1 LKKIRIS
8 IGPGE
13 IAGYFSSLKSGFD
26 ALGIHCEHF
35 ILLTNKFNYQESD
48 YFLKASYLKISK
60 LGIGR
65 SVLIRAFTYSLQILL
80 RFFVFIYAISRYNVF
95 IFSGFGSFFKFYE
108 LPLLKL
114 LKKKV
119 IVVYLGSDAR
129 PSYLSGRYLDDSQG
143 ALEPESLHKDLLKQV
158 CLIRRVERYA
168 DVIINHT
175 TSAQLFTRNFIR
187 LHAVGMPVNNTHFI
201 QHQLSHLSNKV
212 RILHAPSRPNAKGS
226 AYFRKVIKELQDE
239 GYAIDFVQLVNV
251 PNKTVLKELAI
262 CDFVLDELYSDVPM
276 GMLALEAGMYSKPV
290 IVGGYYAKQY
300 IKDNPASKYPPTLYV
315 LPTEIKET
323 IRMMIEDKSLRT
335 NIGEKAFTF
344 IREFWN
350 AKKVAQNYMQL
361 IKDDINLPGDWRC
374 QPSNLPYYWGWGLSK
389 ENWRNQLKRYID
401 KCGSKALQLEHNP
414 QLKVKILK
422 ETESVSA

>member
-1 LKKIRIS
+1 
-8 IGPGE
+8 
-13 IAGYFSSLKSGFD
+13 
-26 ALGIHCEHF
+26 
-35 ILLTNKFNYQESD
+35 
-48 YFLKASYLKISK
+48 
-60 LGIGR
+60 
-65 SVLIRAFTYSLQILL
+65 
-80 RFFVFIYAISRYNVF
+80 
-95 IFSGFGSFFKFYE
+95 
-108 LPLLKL
+108 
-114 LKKKV
+114 
-119 IVVYLGSDAR
+119 
-129 PSYLSGRYLDDSQG
+129 
-143 ALEPESLHKDLLKQV
+143 
-158 CLIRRVERYA
+158 
-168 DVIINHT
+168 VIINHT
-175 TSAQLFTRNFIR
+175 TSAQLFTRSFIR

-201 QHQLSHLSNKV
+201 QHQLSRLSNKV

-226 AYFRKVIKELQDE
+226 SYFIKVVKELQDE
-239 GYAIDFVQLVNV
+239 GYAIDFVQLGNV

-344 IREFWN
+344 IHEFWN

-361 IKDDINLPGDWRC
+361 IKDDINLPDDWRC
-374 QPSNLPYYWGWGLSK
+374 QPLNLPYYWGWGLSK
-389 ENWRNQLKRYID
+389 ENWRNQIKRYID

-422 ETESVSA
+422 EIESVTA